1 MKTRYAGITKRSGN
15 RMPFVYRWSDYDG
28 PHSKSFA
35 TLAEAREFQLGIER
49 AKYDGSYTS
58 PEKGKIT
65 FGEWAE
71 TWFER
76 QTKRGELKPKT
87 MAGYRDLLDRR
98 VLPRWQRVPLGKIDF
113 DPVDAWVAELSA
125 ELSPSRVRQCYFLLT
140 GTLDAAVKAKLL
152 TMNAARGVELPRLND
167 TEAKRHYLTAAQLEA
182 LAEACGERWWL
193 LVMLLGYT
201 GMRWGEMA
209 ALRAGRVVWNPE
221 TERFGI
227 LVIDSVVEVNGVQHH
242 GVPKNHQQR
251 MVGVPRFL
259 TDAVRVHLADRDDDE
274 LMWPTGNGT
283 PYRVNNFR
291 RQAFDRAAAEIGI
304 PGLTPH
310 ELRHTAASLAHHA
323 GVPDKKIQKL
333 LGHKQVSTTQNV
345 YTHLFGD
352 PLDEV
357 ADAMDEVRAKAQA
370 TPKPKPTTK
379 ANRHLRAL

>member
-87 MAGYRDLLDRR
+87 MAGYRDLLDKR

-167 TEAKRHYLTAAQLEA
+167 TEAKRRAA
-182 LAEACGERWWL
+182 
-193 LVMLLGYT
+193 
-201 GMRWGEMA
+201 
-209 ALRAGRVVWNPE
+209 VVDPH
-221 TERFGI
+221 R
-227 LVIDSVVEVNGVQHH
+227 
-242 GVPKNHQQR
+242 
-251 MVGVPRFL
+251 
-259 TDAVRVHLADRDDDE
+259 DAVPGQQLPAAGLRSGRREDRRAQPE
-274 LMWPTGNGT
+274 AP
-283 PYRVNNFR
+283 
-291 RQAFDRAAAEIGI
+291 RAAAHG
-304 PGLTPH
+304 
-310 ELRHTAASLAHHA
+310 
-323 GVPDKKIQKL
+323 GVPGGRSGGSAGAGAEDARPRQGVDHP
-333 LGHKQVSTTQNV
+333 GHLHPPVPRRP
-345 YTHLFGD
+345 G
-352 PLDEV
+352 
-357 ADAMDEVRAKAQA
+357 R
-370 TPKPKPTTK
+370 
-379 ANRHLRAL
+379 RR